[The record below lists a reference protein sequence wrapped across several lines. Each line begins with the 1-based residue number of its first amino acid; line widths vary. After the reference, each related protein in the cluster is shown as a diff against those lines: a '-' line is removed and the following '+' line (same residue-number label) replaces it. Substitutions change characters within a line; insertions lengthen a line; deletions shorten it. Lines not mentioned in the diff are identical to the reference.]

1 MLDPSRRFLSL
12 LVGML
17 ALLPLL
23 SLATKGFAQS
33 LPLVVDRTQTE
44 ASFWWSGDDFFASP
58 GILERAYD
66 ATTTR
71 SLIASSQLASLRISR
86 VYQRADLSPD
96 AAKNLASVA
105 GASSFVLGEARAET
119 QEIAWVGR
127 SSATVTILGTLYD
140 TASGRPLGSVEVQG
154 SGAAN
159 DSEAARLE
167 AARSAW
173 RALDTMLLSE
183 RSGSTDA
190 LARIRVRSSNGAS
203 PYVSYRNALE
213 RELRAHN
220 VQLQECV
227 AREAEVTLCVRGAVS
242 EEGDNALHAAIDS
255 LHRRDLREQG
265 IELQARRSGLND
277 VEVRVRAYQAPSED
291 PSQRDAAF

>member
-1 MLDPSRRFLSL
+1 MLDPSRPSLRL
-12 LVGML
+12 LVG
-17 ALLPLL
+17 LLTLL
-23 SLATKGFAQS
+23 SAVTVTQSGFAQS
-33 LPLVVDRTQTE
+33 LPLVVDRTQSET
-44 ASFWWSGDDFFASP
+44 SFWWSGDDFFASA
-58 GILERAYD
+58 GVLERAYD

-71 SLIASSQLASLRISR
+71 SLIGSSQLASLRISR
-86 VYQRADLSPD
+86 VYQRPDLSPD

-154 SGAAN
+154 SGAAR
-159 DSEAARLE
+159 DADAARVEAAR
-167 AARSAW
+167 AAW

-183 RSGSTDA
+183 RSGGTEA
-190 LARIRVRSSNGAS
+190 LARVRVQSPSGAG

-220 VQLQECV
+220 VELQECV

-242 EEGDNALHAAIDS
+242 EDGEQSLQAAIDS
-255 LHRRDLREQG
+255 LHRRDLRSQG

-277 VEVRVRAYQAPSED
+277 VEVRVRPYQAPTED
-291 PSQRDAAF
+291 ELRRDAAF